1 MARILPSLLGV
12 AAATLALSGVH
23 LEMASGNDLGSFGAR
38 HGDAVLIAPGSA
50 PEINREAKGD
60 RDMIA
65 APSRQ
70 SLRTV
75 SVQVDQLA
83 HTSVLI
89 RVPADQVRGE
99 NSPAPVIKPAKPA
112 QSRKM
117 VACEPM
123 VSGLTE
129 IAKVLDSGRCVT

>member
-12 AAATLALSGVH
+12 AAATLALSGAH
-23 LEMASGNDLGSFGAR
+23 LEMASGNDLASFGER
-38 HGDAVLIAPGSA
+38 HGDAVLIAPGAA

-60 RDMIA
+60 RDA
-65 APSRQ
+65 VVSPSQ
-70 SLRTV
+70 QALRTV
-75 SVQVDQLA
+75 SVQVDRLA

-89 RVPADQVRGE
+89 RVAADQVRSD
-99 NSPAPVIKPAKPA
+99 NTPTVVIKPAKLTP
-112 QSRKM
+112 SRKM
-117 VACEPM
+117 VACEPV